1 MEVSMGEIL
10 YLVLVIAVAWWFYN
24 VLKEYF

>member
-10 YLVLVIAVAWWFYN
+10 YLVLVIAVAWWFYH